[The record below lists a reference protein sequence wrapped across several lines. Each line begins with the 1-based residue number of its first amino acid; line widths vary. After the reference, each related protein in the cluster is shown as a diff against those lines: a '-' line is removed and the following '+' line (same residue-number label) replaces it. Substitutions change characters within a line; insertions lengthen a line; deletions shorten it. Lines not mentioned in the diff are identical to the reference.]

1 MSLGMNAGPKSGNGK
16 IGSVACGSVP
26 KAAVKM
32 KRPLPQGQIQISQI
46 QSEHSAMDGAKK
58 SQKRTHDSHDVA
70 SDATNAEFIQ
80 KTEILQKRI
89 DRAKIV
95 KGAITAIQERQIA
108 QKELMKKEQQMSCA

>member
-32 KRPLPQGQIQISQI
+32 KRPLPQGQIQIAEI
-46 QSEHSAMDGAKK
+46 HSELDGPKK

-80 KTEILQKRI
+80 KTEKLQKRI

-95 KGAITAIQERQIA
+95 EGAITAIQEKQTA